1 VKPFKYSR
9 KSAAANEREQVPMSF
24 LPSSENGNPR
34 PRRPAAI
41 CGRFARMPS
50 FTVIVSAAVV
60 FLLFAVLVPNF
71 LRPVNLASMARTI
84 TVLLITGFAMMAAI
98 GMGAFDLSVGST
110 AGLAAI
116 ACASCFAHGL
126 DVVASVAIALLV
138 GMVCGAVNGALVAGF
153 GITPFVVTLGTFS
166 VFEGVSLLYTD
177 GSSILIGNAAFEA
190 FGSASLGWFPVI
202 AMIPALLGVIW
213 ALVMRGS
220 PFGKRVLAIGG
231 NMRAA
236 QAVGLPVRMTRFAV
250 FVVIGLS
257 AALAGIVEAA
267 TLLNV
272 SPALG
277 QDNYNLLTIAVV
289 VIGGTSLRGG
299 DITVLGTVFGAMLI
313 VFVQA
318 GLQVMGL
325 SSLLDGL
332 VVGTVLIAALFLAA
346 IRDRMHYR
354 LIFGGRRTQRLT

>member
-1 VKPFKYSR
+1 
-9 KSAAANEREQVPMSF
+9 M
-24 LPSSENGNPR
+24 
-34 PRRPAAI
+34 
-41 CGRFARMPS
+41 
-50 FTVIVSAAVV
+50 T
-60 FLLFAVLVPNF
+60 
-71 LRPVNLASMARTI
+71 RTI
-84 TVLLITGFAMMAAI
+84 TLLLITGFAMMAAI

-116 ACASCFAHGL
+116 TCASGFVHGL
-126 DVVASVAIALLV
+126 GFVASVAVALLV
-138 GMVCGAVNGALVAGF
+138 GMTCGAINGALVAGI

-166 VFEGVSLLYTD
+166 AFEGISLLYTG
-177 GSSILIGNAAFEA
+177 GSSILVSNAAFEA
-190 FGSASLGWFPVI
+190 FG
-202 AMIPALLGVIW
+202 
-213 ALVMRGS
+213 
-220 PFGKRVLAIGG
+220 
-231 NMRAA
+231 RAA

-250 FVVIGLS
+250 FVIIGLS

-299 DITVLGTVFGAMLI
+299 DVTVLGTVFGAMLI

-325 SSLLDGL
+325 SPLLDGL
-332 VVGTVLIAALFLAA
+332 VVGAVLIAALFLAA
-346 IRDRMHYR
+346 MRDRMQYR
-354 LIFGGRRTQRLT
+354 LIFGSRRTQRLT